1 MSPGSVEQPQ
11 AESGPQLIPPA
22 TWWSSSGTS
31 LLIVSL
37 DSSSFL
43 WLFFFMEQ
51 PPKVLAARLPRVEGT
66 EALIQEC
73 AFWRR
78 NFSPG
83 IKIAACYP
91 AAAVTAPDSAPVFEP
106 SGFFAFRSPLLPFD
120 ELEAWSADLEACA
133 ELDNPERLEQA
144 LVRDRERLRA
154 WLRQALE
161 RPEIAEALFLASP
174 SLFDALAGWRADPD
188 SRKGKRAENAMVRYL
203 QRMASRPTPFG
214 LFSGCSLGTLDG
226 ASTRLRLEPCRS
238 YQRHTRL
245 DMDYL
250 FALCEDL
257 GRDPALI
264 RELSYRP
271 NSSLYRAAGRLRY
284 AEARLEGKA
293 RSHHLV
299 ALEPTSY
306 LEETLER
313 AAGGALPADL
323 AAALVEGDPEG
334 EIALEEAEEYVGEL
348 IQSQVLVSDLTP
360 DVTGPEAIHGLEER
374 LAALPSGQAAAA
386 ALARARATLAELDEA
401 GLGAAPEHYRELA
414 ESLKELPTSVEL
426 SRLFQVDMVKP
437 AESPRLGPAVVE
449 ELRRGMELLHR
460 LFGRTRQESLER
472 FRQDFADR
480 YGEGRWVPLVEALD
494 EETGIGFERAEG
506 GESSPLLQGLALGG
520 PAAESTVPW
529 GPLQVW
535 QLRKLEAALAR
546 GEQEVELTDKDL
558 EKLAPR
564 ESLPL
569 PDAMQAVA
577 MLAAASEE
585 DVDEGRFLLLW
596 KGAGGP
602 SGARLLGRFCHADP
616 ELEARVREHL
626 QAEED
631 AKPNAVFA
639 EIVHLPQGRIG
650 NILSRP
656 VLRGY
661 EIPFLGRSGA
671 PPERQI
677 PLTDL
682 SVTVADQRIVL
693 RSERLGREVIP
704 RLTSAHN
711 FSRGLGIYRF
721 LCSLQGQGVLG
732 GLGWSWG
739 PLENASFL
747 PRVRHGRLVLD
758 RARWRLAE
766 EEIQALSRGSAA
778 ERFAAVQRW
787 RAERRLPRR
796 VLLADGDN
804 ELLVDF
810 DNVLSVEA
818 WLDVIEERKDAL
830 LLELFPRPEELC
842 ARGPEGR
849 FVHELVVPFVRARAE
864 EAARP
869 AATSRTAAGTVPR
882 SFLPGSEWLYAKL
895 YVGTSTADAVLRQ
908 VVGPLVREV
917 QASGAA
923 DSWFFIR
930 YGDPQWHLRVRF
942 HGAPELLVAE
952 VLPALEAAVAP
963 LLADGRLWRFQLD
976 TYDREVERYGGPAGI
991 GLCERLFHA
1000 DSEAVLEIVEMLEG
1014 DEGAEARWRLA
1025 FSGTDLLLD
1034 DLGLDAEGKR
1044 AVLGRV
1050 RESFFREF
1058 GGGKPLRLQLDQK
1071 QRAERRVLEA
1081 LLDPVRS
1088 EQSDLAPGLAVL
1100 RRRSQ
1105 HSAPRVDELRRL
1117 EQEGRL
1123 TTSVA
1128 QIAPSLVHMHVNRL
1142 IRSSQRA
1149 HELVLYDL
1157 LGGIFDSRAARAA
1170 KAARSGVL
1178 S

>member
-1 MSPGSVEQPQ
+1 MTT
-11 AESGPQLIPPA
+11 PP
-22 TWWSSSGTS
+22 
-31 LLIVSL
+31 
-37 DSSSFL
+37 D
-43 WLFFFMEQ
+43 
-51 PPKVLAARLPRVEGT
+51 
-66 EALIQEC
+66 
-73 AFWRR
+73 
-78 NFSPG
+78 
-83 IKIAACYP
+83 
-91 AAAVTAPDSAPVFEP
+91 APVFEP
-106 SGFFAFRSPLLPFD
+106 SGFFAFRSPLLAFD
-120 ELEAWSADLEACA
+120 ELEAWSAGLEACSA
-133 ELDNPERLEQA
+133 LDDPERLEQA
-144 LVRDRERLRA
+144 LARDRARLRA
-154 WLRQALE
+154 WLQEALE

-203 QRMASRPTPFG
+203 QRMATRPTPFG
-214 LFSGCSLGTLDG
+214 LFSGCSLGSLD
-226 ASTRLRLEPCRS
+226 ASPTRLRLGSRTS

-257 GRDPALI
+257 GRDEALR

-271 NSSLYRAAGRLRY
+271 NSSLYRTAGRLRY
-284 AEARLEGKA
+284 AEARLEGKL

-306 LEETLER
+306 LEETLAR
-313 AAGGALPADL
+313 AAAGAQPDGL
-323 AAALVEGDPEG
+323 AAALVAGDPDG
-334 EIALEEAEEYVGEL
+334 EVTLEDAEEYVGEL
-348 IQSQVLVSDLTP
+348 IQTQVLVSDLTP
-360 DVTGPEAIHGLEER
+360 GVTGPEAIHGLEEQ
-374 LAALPSGQAAAA
+374 LAALPSGHAAAA
-386 ALARARATLAELDEA
+386 ALAGARATLAELDAA
-401 GLGAAPEHYRELA
+401 GLGAAPERYRAVA
-414 ESLKELPTSVEL
+414 EALKELPTSVEL

-437 AESPRLGPAVVE
+437 ADSADPANTPRLAPVVIQ
-449 ELRRGMELLHR
+449 ELQRGMALLHR
-460 LFGRTRQESLER
+460 LFGRSRQDNLER

-480 YGEGRWVPLVEALD
+480 YGEGRWVPLTEALD
-494 EETGIGFERAEG
+494 EETGIGFERSEG
-506 GESSPLLQGLALGG
+506 GEASPLLQGLVLGQ
-520 PAAESTVPW
+520 PPAESTVPW
-529 GPLQVW
+529 GPLQAW
-535 QLRKLEAALAR
+535 QLRKLEETLAR
-546 GEQEVELTDKDL
+546 GIQEIELTEKDL

-564 ESLPL
+564 ESMPL
-569 PDAMQAVA
+569 PDAVQAMAV
-577 MLAAASEE
+577 LAAASEE

-626 QAEED
+626 EAEE
-631 AKPNAVFA
+631 AARPGAVFA

-650 NILSRP
+650 NILMRP

-661 EIPFLGRSGA
+661 EIPYLGRSGA

-682 SVTVADQRIVL
+682 AVTVADKRIVL

-711 FSRGLGIYRF
+711 FSLGLGIYRF
-721 LCSLQGQGVLG
+721 LCSLQFQGVLG
-732 GLGWSWG
+732 GVGWSWG
-739 PLENASFL
+739 PLESAAFL
-747 PRVRHGRLVLD
+747 PRVKSGRLVLE

-766 EEIQALSRGSAA
+766 EEIKTLSRESGAA
-778 ERFAAVQRW
+778 RFAAVQRW

-796 VLLADGDN
+796 VLLGDGDN

-810 DNVLSVEA
+810 DNLLSVEA
-818 WLDVIEERKDAL
+818 WLDVLEGRTDAL
-830 LLELFPRPEELC
+830 LFELFPQPEELC

-849 FVHELVVPFVRARAE
+849 FVHELVVPFVRARSEA
-864 EAARP
+864 AARP
-869 AATSRTAAGTVPR
+869 AAVPSLTAGVAVQR

-895 YVGTSTADAVLRQ
+895 YVGTSTADAVLQ
-908 VVGPLVREV
+908 EVVGPLVRAV
-917 QASGAA
+917 QSSGAV

-942 HGAPELLVAE
+942 HGAPERLVAE

-991 GLCERLFHA
+991 GLAERLFHA
-1000 DSEAVLEIVEMLEG
+1000 DSEAALAIVEMLEG
-1014 DEGAEARWRLA
+1014 DEGAAARWRLA
-1025 FSGTDLLLD
+1025 LYGTDLLLG

-1044 AVLGRV
+1044 KVLGLV

-1071 QRAERRVLEA
+1071 QRAERRALEA
-1081 LLDPVRS
+1081 LLDPARA
-1088 EQSDLAPGLAVL
+1088 EQSDLAPGVAIL
-1100 RRRSQ
+1100 RGRSELN
-1105 HSAPRVDELRRL
+1105 APLVAELRRL

-1123 TTSVA
+1123 TSPVA
-1128 QIAPSLVHMHVNRL
+1128 QIAPSLVHMLINRL
-1142 IRSSQRA
+1142 IRSAQRA

-1157 LGGIFDSRAARAA
+1157 LAGIFESQAARAA
-1170 KAARSGVL
+1170 KASPTL
-1178 S
+1178 

>member
-1 MSPGSVEQPQ
+1 M
-11 AESGPQLIPPA
+11 
-22 TWWSSSGTS
+22 TS
-31 LLIVSL
+31 
-37 DSSSFL
+37 
-43 WLFFFMEQ
+43 
-51 PPKVLAARLPRVEGT
+51 
-66 EALIQEC
+66 
-73 AFWRR
+73 
-78 NFSPG
+78 
-83 IKIAACYP
+83 Y
-91 AAAVTAPDSAPVFEP
+91 EP

-120 ELEAWSADLEACA
+120 ELEAWSEGLEASRSL
-133 ELDNPERLEQA
+133 EDPERLEQA
-144 LVRDRERLRA
+144 LARDRERLRA
-154 WLRQALE
+154 WLRNALE
-161 RPEIAEALFLASP
+161 RPEVAEALFLASP
-174 SLFDALAGWRADPD
+174 SLFDALGHWRADPD

-214 LFSGCSLGTLDG
+214 LFSGCSLGALDPS
-226 ASTRLRLEPCRS
+226 STRLRLEPRRS

-257 GRDPALI
+257 GQDPAL
-264 RELSYRP
+264 RGELTYRP

-293 RSHHLV
+293 RLHHLV

-323 AAALVEGDPEG
+323 AAALVAGDPDG
-334 EIALEEAEEYVGEL
+334 EIELEEAEEYVGEL
-348 IQSQVLVSDLTP
+348 IQGQVLVSDLTP

-374 LAALPSGQAAAA
+374 LAALPSGRTAAA
-386 ALARARATLAELDEA
+386 ALARARTTLADLDEA
-401 GLGAAPEHYRELA
+401 GLGAAPDRYRNLA
-414 ESLKELPTSVEL
+414 ESLQELPTSVEL

-437 AESPRLGPAVVE
+437 ADPAEPPRLGAAVIE
-449 ELRRGMELLHR
+449 ELRRGFTLLHR
-460 LFGRTRQESLER
+460 LFGRTRQESLEK
-472 FRQDFADR
+472 FRQEFTER
-480 YGEGRWVPLVEALD
+480 YGEGRWVPLAEALD
-494 EETGIGFERAEG
+494 EETGIGFERNEG

-520 PAAESTVPW
+520 PAAESTFPW

-546 GEQEVELTDKDL
+546 GEQEIELTEKEL
-558 EKLAPR
+558 EKLPDR
-564 ESLPL
+564 DSLPL
-569 PDAMQAVA
+569 PDAFQAVSV
-577 MLAAASEE
+577 LAAASEQE
-585 DVDEGRFLLLW
+585 VDEGRFLLLW
-596 KGAGGP
+596 KGCGGP

-626 QAEED
+626 EAEESLR
-631 AKPNAVFA
+631 PHAVFA
-639 EIVHLPQGRIG
+639 EVVHLPQGRIG

-682 SVTVADQRIVL
+682 SVTVADQRILL

-711 FSRGLGIYRF
+711 FAHGLGIYRF
-721 LCSLQGQGVLG
+721 LCNLQHQGVLG
-732 GLGWSWG
+732 GVGWSWG
-739 PLENASFL
+739 PLESAAFL
-747 PRVRHGRLVLD
+747 PRVRCGRLVLD
-758 RARWRLAE
+758 RARWRMAE
-766 EEIQALSRGSAA
+766 EEIQSLTRGSGA
-778 ERFAAVQRW
+778 ERFSAVQRW
-787 RAERRLPRR
+787 REERRLPRR

-804 ELLVDF
+804 ELLIDF

-818 WLDVIEERKDAL
+818 WLDVIEERKEAL
-830 LLELFPRPEELC
+830 LQELFPRPDELC

-849 FVHELVVPFVRARAE
+849 FVHELVVPFVKAQTE
-864 EAARP
+864 ETARP
-869 AATSRTAAGTVPR
+869 AARSMSAGGVRR

-895 YVGTSTADAVLRQ
+895 YVGTSTADAVLRD
-908 VVGPLVREV
+908 VVGPLVRDV

-942 HGAPELLVAE
+942 HGAPRRLLSE
-952 VLPALEAAVAP
+952 VLPALEAEVAP

-991 GLCERLFHA
+991 GLSERLFHA
-1000 DSEAVLEIVEMLEG
+1000 DSEAVLSIVELLEG

-1025 FSGTDLLLD
+1025 VYGTDLLLD
-1034 DLGLDAEGKR
+1034 DLGFDAEGKR

-1050 RESFFREF
+1050 RESFFKEF
-1058 GGGKPLRLQLDQK
+1058 GGGKPLRLQLDRK
-1071 QRAERRVLEA
+1071 QRAERRALEA
-1081 LLDPVRS
+1081 LLDPANH
-1088 EQSDLAPGLAVL
+1088 EQSDLAPGLAIL
-1100 RRRSQ
+1100 NRRSQ
-1105 HSAPRVDELRRL
+1105 SNAALIAELRHL

-1123 TTSVA
+1123 APPVA

-1142 IRSSQRA
+1142 IRSAQRA

-1157 LGGIFDSRAARAA
+1157 LAGIFDSRAARAA
-1170 KAARSGVL
+1170 KGKA
-1178 S
+1178 

>member
-1 MSPGSVEQPQ
+1 VV
-11 AESGPQLIPPA
+11 PPA
-22 TWWSSSGTS
+22 S
-31 LLIVSL
+31 
-37 DSSSFL
+37 
-43 WLFFFMEQ
+43 
-51 PPKVLAARLPRVEGT
+51 
-66 EALIQEC
+66 
-73 AFWRR
+73 
-78 NFSPG
+78 
-83 IKIAACYP
+83 
-91 AAAVTAPDSAPVFEP
+91 DSAYEP
-106 SGFFAFRSPLLPFD
+106 AGFFVFRTPLLSFD
-120 ELEAWSADLEACA
+120 ELEAWSEGLEGGSA
-133 ELDNPERLEQA
+133 LDDPERLEQA
-144 LVRDRERLRA
+144 LARDRERLRD

-226 ASTRLRLEPCRS
+226 ASTRLHLERRRS

-257 GRDPALI
+257 GRDPALL

-306 LEETLER
+306 LEETLAR

-323 AAALVEGDPEG
+323 AAALVEGDPDG

-348 IQSQVLVSDLTP
+348 IQSQVLVSGLTP

-374 LAALPSGQAAAA
+374 LAALPSGQATAA
-386 ALARARATLAELDEA
+386 ALAKARTALAELDEA
-401 GLGAAPEHYRELA
+401 GLGAAPERYRDLA
-414 ESLKELPTSVEL
+414 DALKELPTSVEL

-437 AESPRLGPAVVE
+437 ANPARLGPAVVE
-449 ELRRGMELLHR
+449 ELQRGTMLLHR
-460 LFGRTRQESLER
+460 LFGRSRQESLER

-480 YGEGRWVPLVEALD
+480 YGEGRWVPLAEALD
-494 EETGIGFERAEG
+494 EENGIGFERAEG
-506 GESSPLLQGLALGG
+506 GESSPLLQGIALGG
-520 PAAESTVPW
+520 QPAEGTVPW

-546 GEQEVELTDKDL
+546 GEQEVELAEKDL
-558 EKLAPR
+558 EKLAAR

-577 MLAAASEE
+577 VLAAASEE
-585 DVDEGRFLLLW
+585 DMDEGRFLLLW

-602 SGARLLGRFCHADP
+602 SGARLLGRFCHADA

-626 QAEED
+626 EAEE
-631 AKPNAVFA
+631 AARPHAVFA

-656 VLRGY
+656 VLRDY

-671 PPERQI
+671 PPEQQI

-682 SVTVADQRIVL
+682 AVTVAEQRIVL

-721 LCSLQGQGVLG
+721 LCSLQHQGVLG

-739 PLENASFL
+739 PLESAAFL
-747 PRVRHGRLVLD
+747 PRVKCGRLVLD

-766 EEIQALSRGSAA
+766 EEIQALTRESGAA
-778 ERFAAVQRW
+778 RFAAVQRW
-787 RAERRLPRR
+787 RAGRRLPRR
-796 VLLADGDN
+796 VLLADADN

-830 LLELFPRPEELC
+830 LLELFPTPEELC

-849 FVHELVVPFVRARAE
+849 FVHELVVPFVRPRAE
-864 EAARP
+864 EAAPP
-869 AATSRTAAGTVPR
+869 AARSVTAGNAGNAAGIVQR

-895 YVGTSTADAVLRQ
+895 YVGTSTADAVLRD
-908 VVGPLVREV
+908 VVGPLVRGV

-942 HGAPELLVAE
+942 HGAPERLLSE
-952 VLPALEAAVAP
+952 VLPALEAEAAP

-991 GLCERLFHA
+991 GLAERLFHA
-1000 DSEAVLEIVEMLEG
+1000 DSEAVLAIVELLEG
-1014 DEGAEARWRLA
+1014 DEGADARWRLA
-1025 FSGTDLLLD
+1025 LYGTDLLLG

-1058 GGGKPLRLQLDQK
+1058 GGGKPLRVQLDKK
-1071 QRAERRVLEA
+1071 QREERRALEP
-1081 LLDPVRS
+1081 LLDPARS
-1088 EQSDLAPGLAVL
+1088 EQSELAPGLAIL

-1105 HSAPRVDELRRL
+1105 HNAPLIAELRRL
-1117 EQEGRL
+1117 EQAGDL
-1123 TTSVA
+1123 TAPLA

-1142 IRSSQRA
+1142 IRSAQRA

-1157 LGGIFDSRAARAA
+1157 LAAIFESQAARAA
-1170 KAARSGVL
+1170 KAARGR
-1178 S
+1178 

>member
-1 MSPGSVEQPQ
+1 M
-11 AESGPQLIPPA
+11 
-22 TWWSSSGTS
+22 
-31 LLIVSL
+31 
-37 DSSSFL
+37 
-43 WLFFFMEQ
+43 
-51 PPKVLAARLPRVEGT
+51 
-66 EALIQEC
+66 
-73 AFWRR
+73 
-78 NFSPG
+78 
-83 IKIAACYP
+83 
-91 AAAVTAPDSAPVFEP
+91 TAPPDTPRYEP

-133 ELDNPERLEQA
+133 ALDDPERLEQA
-144 LVRDRERLRA
+144 LARDRERLRA

-174 SLFDALAGWRADPD
+174 SLFDALAGWRAAPD

-203 QRMASRPTPFG
+203 ERMASRPTPFG

-226 ASTRLRLEPCRS
+226 ASTRLHLDNLRS

-257 GRDPALI
+257 GRDPALL
-264 RELSYRP
+264 RELAYRP

-284 AEARLEGKA
+284 AEARLEGKV

-323 AAALVEGDPEG
+323 AAALVDGDPEG

-348 IQSQVLVSDLTP
+348 IQSQILVSGLTP

-374 LAALPSGQAAAA
+374 LAALPSGRSAAA
-386 ALARARATLAELDEA
+386 ALARARQALEELDAA
-401 GLGAAPEHYRELA
+401 GLGAAPERYRELA

-437 AESPRLGPAVVE
+437 ANPANTPPRLGPAVIE
-449 ELRRGMELLHR
+449 ELQRAMELLHR
-460 LFGRTRQESLER
+460 LFGRSRQESLER

-506 GESSPLLQGLALGG
+506 GESSPLLQGLVLGG
-520 PAAESTVPW
+520 PPAETTVPW

-577 MLAAASEE
+577 VLAAASEE

-626 QAEED
+626 EAEEA
-631 AKPNAVFA
+631 AKPHAVFA

-661 EIPFLGRSGA
+661 EIPFLGGSGA

-711 FSRGLGIYRF
+711 YSRGLGIYRF
-721 LCSLQGQGVLG
+721 LCSLQSQGVLG
-732 GLGWSWG
+732 GLGWGWG
-739 PLENASFL
+739 PLENAAFL
-747 PRVRHGRLVLD
+747 PRVKHGRLVLD
-758 RARWRLAE
+758 RARWRMSE
-766 EEIQALSRGSAA
+766 EEIQALSRGSGA

-818 WLDVIEERKDAL
+818 WLDVLEERRDAL

-864 EAARP
+864 EEAARP
-869 AATSRTAAGTVPR
+869 AGSGTAIAARGEVER

-930 YGDPQWHLRVRF
+930 YGDPQWHLRLRF
-942 HGAPELLVAE
+942 HGAPERLVAE

-991 GLCERLFHA
+991 GLCEHLFHA

-1025 FSGTDLLLD
+1025 FYGTDLLLE

-1058 GGGKPLRLQLDQK
+1058 GGGKPLRIQLDQK
-1071 QRAERRVLEA
+1071 QRAERRSLEA
-1081 LLDPVRS
+1081 LLDPVRN

-1105 HSAPRVDELRRL
+1105 RNAPLVVELRRL

-1123 TTSVA
+1123 TSSVA

-1142 IRSSQRA
+1142 IRSAQRA

-1170 KAARSGVL
+1170 KAAPTANAPAR
-1178 S
+1178 

>member
-1 MSPGSVEQPQ
+1 M
-11 AESGPQLIPPA
+11 APPA
-22 TWWSSSGTS
+22 SDPT
-31 LLIVSL
+31 
-37 DSSSFL
+37 
-43 WLFFFMEQ
+43 
-51 PPKVLAARLPRVEGT
+51 
-66 EALIQEC
+66 
-73 AFWRR
+73 
-78 NFSPG
+78 
-83 IKIAACYP
+83 Y
-91 AAAVTAPDSAPVFEP
+91 EP
-106 SGFFAFRSPLLPFD
+106 SGFFAFRTPLLSFD
-120 ELEAWSADLEACA
+120 ELEDWSADLEVPAA
-133 ELDNPERLEQA
+133 LDDPERLEQA
-144 LVRDRERLRA
+144 LARDRERLRA

-226 ASTRLRLEPCRS
+226 DSTRLHLERRRS

-250 FALCEDL
+250 FALCENL
-257 GRDPALI
+257 GRDPALL

-284 AEARLEGKA
+284 AEARLEGKV

-313 AAGGALPADL
+313 AARGALPAEL
-323 AAALVEGDPEG
+323 AAALVEGDPDG
-334 EIALEEAEEYVGEL
+334 EIAFEEAEEYVGEL

-374 LAALPSGQAAAA
+374 LAALPSGQVAAA
-386 ALARARATLAELDEA
+386 ALARARQALAELDEA
-401 GLGAAPEHYRELA
+401 GLGASPERYRELA
-414 ESLKELPTSVEL
+414 ESLKELPTSAEL

-437 AESPRLGPAVVE
+437 AEAPTLGPAVVE
-449 ELRRGMELLHR
+449 ELQRAMTLLHR
-460 LFGRTRQESLER
+460 LFGRSRQETLER
-472 FRQDFADR
+472 FRQDFTER

-546 GEQEVELTDKDL
+546 GEQEVELTEKDL

-577 MLAAASEE
+577 VLAAASEE

-626 QAEED
+626 QAEEA
-631 AKPNAVFA
+631 AKPHAVFA

-721 LCSLQGQGVLG
+721 LCSLQNQGMLG

-747 PRVRHGRLVLD
+747 PRVKYGRLVLD
-758 RARWRLAE
+758 RARWRMSE
-766 EEIQALSRGSAA
+766 EEIQALSRGSGA

-796 VLLADGDN
+796 VLLSDGDN

-830 LLELFPRPEELC
+830 LSELFPRPEELC

-849 FVHELVVPFVRARAE
+849 FVHELVVPFVRARTQ

-869 AATSRTAAGTVPR
+869 AGSATAIAAGEVRR

-908 VVGPLVREV
+908 MVGPLVRHV

-930 YGDPQWHLRVRF
+930 YGDPQWHLRLRF
-942 HGAPELLVAE
+942 HGAPGRLVAE

-1000 DSEAVLEIVEMLEG
+1000 DSEAVLAIVEMLEG

-1025 FSGTDLLLD
+1025 VSGTDLLLD

-1044 AVLGRV
+1044 AVLSRV

-1058 GGGKPLRLQLDQK
+1058 GGGKPLRIQLDQK
-1071 QRAERRVLEA
+1071 QRAERRALEA
-1081 LLDPVRS
+1081 LLDPVRG

-1105 HSAPRVDELRRL
+1105 HNAPLVAELRRL

-1123 TTSVA
+1123 TFSLA

-1170 KAARSGVL
+1170 KAARAAPPL
-1178 S
+1178 

>member
-1 MSPGSVEQPQ
+1 MT
-11 AESGPQLIPPA
+11 GPPD
-22 TWWSSSGTS
+22 T
-31 LLIVSL
+31 
-37 DSSSFL
+37 
-43 WLFFFMEQ
+43 
-51 PPKVLAARLPRVEGT
+51 PR
-66 EALIQEC
+66 
-73 AFWRR
+73 
-78 NFSPG
+78 
-83 IKIAACYP
+83 Y
-91 AAAVTAPDSAPVFEP
+91 EP

-120 ELEAWSADLEACA
+120 ELEAWSAGLEACA
-133 ELDNPERLEQA
+133 ALDDPERLEPA
-144 LVRDRERLRA
+144 LARDRERLRA

-226 ASTRLRLEPCRS
+226 ASTRLHLERRRS

-257 GRDPALI
+257 GRDPALL

-313 AAGGALPADL
+313 AARGALPAEL
-323 AAALVEGDPEG
+323 ASALVEGDPDG

-374 LAALPSGQAAAA
+374 LAALPSGQAAGA
-386 ALARARATLAELDEA
+386 ALARARTALAELDEA
-401 GLGAAPEHYRELA
+401 GIGAAPERYRELA
-414 ESLKELPTSVEL
+414 DSLKELPTSVEL

-437 AESPRLGPAVVE
+437 ADPANAARLGPAVIE
-449 ELRRGMELLHR
+449 ELQRAIALLHR
-460 LFGRTRQESLER
+460 LFGRSRQESLER
-472 FRQDFADR
+472 FRQDFVDR
-480 YGEGRWVPLVEALD
+480 YGEGRWVPLAEALD

-520 PAAESTVPW
+520 PAAEATVPW

-569 PDAMQAVA
+569 PDALQAVA
-577 MLAAASEE
+577 VLAAASEE
-585 DVDEGRFLLLW
+585 DVDEGRFQLLW

-626 QAEED
+626 EAEEA
-631 AKPNAVFA
+631 AKPHAVFA

-656 VLRGY
+656 VLRAY

-682 SVTVADQRIVL
+682 SVTVAEQRIVL

-721 LCSLQGQGVLG
+721 LCSLQNQGVLG

-747 PRVRHGRLVLD
+747 PRVKYGRLVLD
-758 RARWRLAE
+758 RARWRMSE

-796 VLLADGDN
+796 VLLSDGDN

-830 LLELFPRPEELC
+830 LSELFPRPEELC

-869 AATSRTAAGTVPR
+869 ATSSMAVAGMVQR
-882 SFLPGSEWLYAKL
+882 SFVPGSEWLYSKL

-930 YGDPQWHLRVRF
+930 YGDPQWHLRLRF
-942 HGAPELLVAE
+942 HGAPARLVTE

-1000 DSEAVLEIVEMLEG
+1000 DSEAVLSIVELLEG
-1014 DEGAEARWRLA
+1014 DEGADARWRLA
-1025 FSGTDLLLD
+1025 LTGTDLLLD

-1058 GGGKPLRLQLDQK
+1058 GGGKPLRIQLDQK
-1071 QRAERRVLEA
+1071 QRAERRALEA

-1105 HSAPRVDELRRL
+1105 HNAPLVAELRRL
-1117 EQEGRL
+1117 EREGRL
-1123 TTSVA
+1123 TSSVA

-1142 IRSSQRA
+1142 IRSAQRA

-1157 LGGIFDSRAARAA
+1157 LGAIFDSRAARAA
-1170 KAARSGVL
+1170 KAAPQRKPRDSSERRTATLEGERG
-1178 S
+1178 

>member
-1 MSPGSVEQPQ
+1 MT
-11 AESGPQLIPPA
+11 GPP
-22 TWWSSSGTS
+22 
-31 LLIVSL
+31 
-37 DSSSFL
+37 D
-43 WLFFFMEQ
+43 
-51 PPKVLAARLPRVEGT
+51 VLR
-66 EALIQEC
+66 
-73 AFWRR
+73 
-78 NFSPG
+78 
-83 IKIAACYP
+83 Y
-91 AAAVTAPDSAPVFEP
+91 EP
-106 SGFFAFRSPLLPFD
+106 SGFFAFRSPLLSFD
-120 ELEAWSADLEACA
+120 ELEAWSTGLEACA
-133 ELDNPERLEQA
+133 ALDNPERLEPA
-144 LVRDRERLRA
+144 LARDRERLRA

-174 SLFDALAGWRADPD
+174 SLFDALALWRADPD

-214 LFSGCSLGTLDG
+214 LFSGCSLGALDA
-226 ASTRLRLEPCRS
+226 ASTRLHLGHRQG

-257 GRDPALI
+257 GRDPALR

-313 AAGGALPADL
+313 AAAGALPADL
-323 AAALVEGDPEG
+323 AAALVAADPDG
-334 EIALEEAEEYVGEL
+334 EIALDEAEEYVGEL
-348 IQSQVLVSDLTP
+348 IESQVLVSDLTP

-374 LAALPSGQAAAA
+374 LAALPSGRVAAA
-386 ALARARATLAELDEA
+386 ALARARSTLAELDEA
-401 GLGAAPEHYRELA
+401 GLGAAPERYRDLA
-414 ESLKELPTSVEL
+414 DSLKELPTSVEL

-437 AESPRLGPAVVE
+437 ANPANTPRLGPAVVE
-449 ELRRGMELLHR
+449 ELRRGMTLLHR
-460 LFGRTRQESLER
+460 LFGRSRQDSLER
-472 FRQDFADR
+472 FRQDFVDR
-480 YGEGRWVPLVEALD
+480 YGEGRWVPLAEVLD

-506 GESSPLLQGLALGG
+506 GEASPLLQGLALGG
-520 PAAESTVPW
+520 QAAEGSVSW

-546 GEQEVELTDKDL
+546 GEQEVELTEKDV

-577 MLAAASEE
+577 VLAAASEE
-585 DVDEGRFLLLW
+585 DVDAGRFLLLW

-626 QAEED
+626 EAEE
-631 AKPNAVFA
+631 AARPNAVFA

-656 VLRGY
+656 VLRAY

-682 SVTVADQRIVL
+682 AVTVAEQRIVL

-721 LCSLQGQGVLG
+721 LCALQNQGVLG

-739 PLENASFL
+739 PLETAAFL
-747 PRVRHGRLVLD
+747 PRVQCGRLVLD
-758 RARWRLAE
+758 RARWRLGE
-766 EEIQALSRGSAA
+766 EEIQALARESGAA
-778 ERFAAVQRW
+778 RFAAVQRL

-830 LLELFPRPEELC
+830 LVELFPRPEELC
-842 ARGPEGR
+842 AHGPEGR
-849 FVHELVVPFVRARAE
+849 FVHELVVPFVRERAE
-864 EAARP
+864 EAVRP
-869 AATSRTAAGTVPR
+869 AARAIGGTVQR

-895 YVGTSTADAVLRQ
+895 YVGTSTADAVLRE
-908 VVGPLVREV
+908 VVGPLVRGV

-942 HGAPELLVAE
+942 HGAPERLVAD

-976 TYDREVERYGGPAGI
+976 TYDREVERYGGAAGI

-1000 DSEAVLEIVEMLEG
+1000 DSEAALSIVELLEG
-1014 DEGAEARWRLA
+1014 DEGADARWRLA
-1025 FSGTDLLLD
+1025 LSGTDLLLG

-1058 GGGKPLRLQLDQK
+1058 GGGKPLRVQLDQK
-1071 QRAERRVLEA
+1071 QRAERRALET
-1081 LLDPVRS
+1081 LLDPVRG

-1105 HSAPRVDELRRL
+1105 HNALLVAELRRL
-1117 EQEGRL
+1117 EKEGRL
-1123 TTSVA
+1123 TSSVA

-1142 IRSSQRA
+1142 IRSAQRA

-1157 LGGIFDSRAARAA
+1157 LGAIFDSRTARAA
-1170 KAARSGVL
+1170 KAARAGVL